1 MTELERA
8 KELGQAALA
17 TLEANRRRI
26 DDLNVYPVPDGDTG
40 TNLTMTA
47 RAIMEVLDASTAA
60 DRATLA
66 KELTRAA
73 LMGARGNSG
82 VIFSQILR
90 GAAEALGEAGLLD
103 AATIRR
109 AFRAASDAAYRA
121 VRRPVEGTM
130 LSVIRE
136 LAEEAEDPR
145 NADLEPAALLK
156 KLIERG
162 EDALARTP
170 DQLAVLRE
178 AGVVDAG
185 GAGLLEIVRGVSAAL
200 SGEPLPDAP
209 AEDAHEAGLDA
220 VHQELSEFQYCT
232 VFLVEGE
239 NLDAE
244 ALEAEL
250 DLLGDSLLVVG
261 DSNALKIHVHTDEPG
276 KALAFGTALGT
287 IEGVEIANMHKQTED
302 RSERITSVLKP
313 VLTLE
318 TGVVAVVPGAG
329 NRRLF
334 ESYGATRVIEGGQTM
349 NPSTADILAAIEAT
363 PATEVLVLPNNSN
376 VILSA
381 EQAAKLADKPVRV
394 IPSRSVP
401 AGLAAIVRYLPS
413 LDAAENE
420 AAMLEALEQ
429 VATGEVTVASRDVE
443 LDGVTVRKGAW
454 LGLADGTAVASSP
467 DFDEV
472 AGAVADRLLC
482 RRPRDPDAAD
492 RRGRAVAGRAAAA
505 ASRSGTRASRSTSSP
520 AASRTTRSSS
530 PRSSAYGARRGGF
543 PPADPRPARRGQRRL
558 PPGAR
563 APARAAGWNRGGRQ
577 PSPRGPRPSARAGRS
592 TRTCA

>member
-1 MTELERA
+1 VTELERA

-40 TNLTMTA
+40 TNLTLTA
-47 RAIMEVLDASTAA
+47 RAIMEVLDASTAV

-145 NADLEPAALLK
+145 NAALEPAALLK
-156 KLIERG
+156 QLIERG

-170 DQLAVLRE
+170 DQLAVLKE

-209 AEDAHEAGLDA
+209 AADAHEAGVDA
-220 VHQELSEFQYCT
+220 VHQELSEFRYCT
-232 VFLVEGE
+232 VFVVEGE

-244 ALEAEL
+244 TLEAEL
-250 DLLGDSLLVVG
+250 ERLGDSLLVVG
-261 DSNALKIHVHTDEPG
+261 DPTAIKIHVHTDEPG
-276 KALAFGTALGT
+276 KALALGTAIGT
-287 IEGVEIANMHKQTED
+287 IEGVEIANMHTQTAQ
-302 RSERITSVLKP
+302 RTERILESVP
-313 VLTLE
+313 DPELTLE
-318 TGVVAVVPGAG
+318 SGIVAVVPGAG

-349 NPSTADILAAIEAT
+349 NPSTADILAAIEST
-363 PATEVLVLPNNSN
+363 PATEVLVLPNNAN

-381 EQAAKLADKPVRV
+381 EQAAELSEKPVRV
-394 IPSRSVP
+394 IPSRSVS

-420 AAMLEALEQ
+420 TAMLEALAQ
-429 VATGEVTVASRDVE
+429 VTTGEVTVASRDVQ
-443 LDGVTVRKGAW
+443 LDGIDVQKGAW
-454 LGLADGTAVASSP
+454 LGLADGTAVASSS
-467 DFDEV
+467 DFEEV
-472 AGAVADRLLC
+472 AYAVAQNLLRDGREVLTLLTGEDEPDLVGFL
-482 RRPRDPDAAD
+482 RRIEEQHPGVELDVQP
-492 RRGRAVAGRAAAA
+492 GGQ
-505 ASRSGTRASRSTSSP
+505 P
-520 AASRTTRSSS
+520 HY
-530 PRSSAYGARRGGF
+530 PLFLSAE
-543 PPADPRPARRGQRRL
+543 
-558 PPGAR
+558 
-563 APARAAGWNRGGRQ
+563 
-577 PSPRGPRPSARAGRS
+577 
-592 TRTCA
+592 

>member
-40 TNLTMTA
+40 TNLTLTA

-145 NADLEPAALLK
+145 NAALEPAALLK
-156 KLIERG
+156 QLIERG

-170 DQLAVLRE
+170 DQLAVLKE

-209 AEDAHEAGLDA
+209 AADAHEAGVDA
-220 VHQELSEFQYCT
+220 VHQELSEFRYCT
-232 VFLVEGE
+232 VFVVEGE

-244 ALEAEL
+244 SLEAEL
-250 DLLGDSLLVVG
+250 ERLGDSLLVVG
-261 DSNALKIHVHTDEPG
+261 DPTALKIHVHTDEPG
-276 KALAFGTALGT
+276 KALALGTAIGT
-287 IEGVEIANMHKQTED
+287 IEGVEIANMHTQTAQ
-302 RSERITSVLKP
+302 RTERILESVP
-313 VLTLE
+313 DPELTLE
-318 TGVVAVVPGAG
+318 SGVVAVVPGAG

-349 NPSTADILAAIEAT
+349 NPSTADILAAIEST
-363 PATEVLVLPNNSN
+363 PATEVLVLPNNAN

-381 EQAAKLADKPVRV
+381 EQAAELSEKPVRV

-420 AAMLEALEQ
+420 TAMLEALAQ
-429 VATGEVTVASRDVE
+429 VTTGEVTVASRDVQ
-443 LDGVTVRKGAW
+443 LDGIDVRKGAW
-454 LGLADGTAVASSP
+454 LGLADGTAVASSS
-467 DFDEV
+467 DFEEV
-472 AGAVADRLLC
+472 AYAVAQNLLRDGREVLTLLTGEDEPDLVGFL
-482 RRPRDPDAAD
+482 RRIEEQHPGVELDVQP
-492 RRGRAVAGRAAAA
+492 GGQ
-505 ASRSGTRASRSTSSP
+505 P
-520 AASRTTRSSS
+520 HY
-530 PRSSAYGARRGGF
+530 PLFLSAE
-543 PPADPRPARRGQRRL
+543 
-558 PPGAR
+558 
-563 APARAAGWNRGGRQ
+563 
-577 PSPRGPRPSARAGRS
+577 
-592 TRTCA
+592 